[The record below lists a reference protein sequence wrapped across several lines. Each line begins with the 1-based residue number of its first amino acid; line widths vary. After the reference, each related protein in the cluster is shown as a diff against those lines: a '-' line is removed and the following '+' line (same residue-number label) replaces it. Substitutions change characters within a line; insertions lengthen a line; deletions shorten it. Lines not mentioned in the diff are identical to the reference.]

1 MKGKF
6 PNEVNQKDVDNQVNN
21 YHEDD
26 EVAYVTKEVEKIIVD
41 RDTRGLLYA
50 IGLGVLL
57 FIIEYI
63 KNHL

>member
-1 MKGKF
+1 MNGKF
-6 PNEVNQKDVDNQVNN
+6 PNEVNQTEVDNHVNN